1 MQLGMAIPPE
11 EMARRQQAA
20 GPGLKDAIRQAVG
33 HKATGKRPRGH
44 QQCSQPVDA
53 ADLRRRLYM
62 VQSQQ
67 ERMNERRL
75 LAMIE
80 EATQRA
86 AEEEAE
92 EEREKA
98 RQKQQQQQQ
107 NSNRTSWVPTI
118 VRGTSNKAPESL
130 GMIRASMRGA
140 SSSGDS
146 NNSMSPL
153 SRRTST
159 QTTQQQRARTG
170 SNRTA
175 TSSGSGSGQQQPF
188 HYVPQEAALQF
199 ARTATP
205 SQDILRRSNSRKV
218 HELSVEA
225 LRLHTEDPAL
235 PAAGDHGRALRK
247 VQSERE
253 KLRSRNQ
260 FQTAGAIEETKDD
273 DNITQLQQQ
282 QQRPAPSKRYTVPSE
297 SSKRFSLRWS
307 LQHGD
312 LLHPVR
318 TGGSAAAADEHQLTR
333 HESIQQIA
341 HDHRMVDWTQSD
353 EAEDKDGSGS
363 GKRRSPLL
371 KKADSLWGLKD
382 RLGKRDASTTS
393 SGGVLAER
401 VDAMVPKPVKR
412 GIWTKLRRHA
422 AAVHA

>member
-11 EMARRQQAA
+11 EMARRQAA
-20 GPGLKDAIRQAVG
+20 GPGLKDVIWAVG

-67 ERMNERRL
+67 ERIKERRL

-86 AEEEAE
+86 VEEEE
-92 EEREKA
+92 EEREKEAVA
-98 RQKQQQQQQ
+98 RRQQQA
-107 NSNRTSWVPTI
+107 SNRTSWVPTI
-118 VRGTSNKAPESL
+118 VRGTSNKPPESL

-140 SSSGDS
+140 SSSED
-146 NNSMSPL
+146 SMSPL

-159 QTTQQQRARTG
+159 QTQQRARTG

-175 TSSGSGSGQQQPF
+175 TSTGSGQQQQPF

-235 PAAGDHGRALRK
+235 PAGDKGGARALGR

-260 FQTAGAIEETKDD
+260 FQTSGAIEEDT
-273 DNITQLQQQ
+273 TQLQQQ
-282 QQRPAPSKRYTVPSE
+282 QQSRPAATKRYTVPSE
-297 SSKRFSLRWS
+297 NSKRFSLRWS

-318 TGGSAAAADEHQLTR
+318 TSGSAAAAADDHQLAR
-333 HESIQQIA
+333 HESIQQVA

-353 EAEDKDGSGS
+353 EAEDKDGG

-382 RLGKRDASTTS
+382 RLGKRDASTTRS
-393 SGGVLAER
+393 TTTSGDLAGR

>member
-11 EMARRQQAA
+11 EMARRQAA
-20 GPGLKDAIRQAVG
+20 GPGLKDVIWAVG
-33 HKATGKRPRGH
+33 HKKATGKRPRGH

-67 ERMNERRL
+67 ERMKERRL

-86 AEEEAE
+86 AEEEEE
-92 EEREKA
+92 EERGKEA
-98 RQKQQQQQQ
+98 AVRRQQQA
-107 NSNRTSWVPTI
+107 SNRTSWVPTI

-140 SSSGDS
+140 SSED
-146 NNSMSPL
+146 SMSPL
-153 SRRTST
+153 SRSTST
-159 QTTQQQRARTG
+159 QTQQRARTG

-175 TSSGSGSGQQQPF
+175 TSTGSGSGQQQPF

-235 PAAGDHGRALRK
+235 PPAGDKAGARALRK

-260 FQTAGAIEETKDD
+260 FHTAGAIEEDD
-273 DNITQLQQQ
+273 TQLPRQQQ
-282 QQRPAPSKRYTVPSE
+282 SRPAATKRYTVPSE
-297 SSKRFSLRWS
+297 NSKRFSLRWS

-318 TGGSAAAADEHQLTR
+318 TGGSSAAADEHQLTR

-353 EAEDKDGSGS
+353 EAEDKDGG

-382 RLGKRDASTTS
+382 RLGKRDASTARSTTTS
-393 SGGVLAER
+393 GDLAER